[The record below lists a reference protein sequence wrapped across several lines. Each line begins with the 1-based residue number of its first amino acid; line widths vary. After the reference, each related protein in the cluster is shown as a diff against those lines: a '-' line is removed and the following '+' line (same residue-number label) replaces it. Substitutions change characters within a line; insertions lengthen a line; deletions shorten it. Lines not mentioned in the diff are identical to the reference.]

1 MLKERI
7 VYLDVIRIIA
17 CLMVILMHS
26 PMPGLGAPGPV
37 LTGISFVT
45 APCIGLFFMV
55 SGALLLPVKVPM
67 KEFYNRRLSRVVW
80 PIVIWSLFYIFIA
93 LVKGD
98 LVVPDL
104 PKILFSIPFSAQGNG
119 IMWFMYT
126 LIGLYL
132 ISPLISPWLEKASK
146 CEIEFVLLLWIVTLL
161 YPIISSYVFVDETPK
176 GMLYSFSGYAGYYLF
191 GYYLRKHSPKVNWTI
206 KVLMIIVPVIIC
218 GITLYKGV
226 EVDFYRLFWYLSIF
240 VVVMAAGWFLL
251 IKDLIT
257 GKRSAALSSGGFSQT
272 ISNLCFGTYLIH
284 IIIMRDVLW
293 RIPLIGSCGW
303 GTQVLITFLM
313 TTVLSFGLTWVL
325 AMLPFGSYV
334 VGYRYWGQKFLNPC
348 R

>member
-1 MLKERI
+1 MIEERI
-7 VYLDVIRIIA
+7 AYLDVIRIIA

-26 PMPGLGAPGPV
+26 PMPGLGTPGPV

-67 KEFYNRRLSRVVW
+67 NEFYCKRLSKVVW
-80 PIVIWSLFYIFIA
+80 PTLIWSLFYIIVG

-98 LVVPDL
+98 LVVPGL

-146 CEIEFVLLLWIVTLL
+146 GEIEFVLLLWIVTLL
-161 YPIISSYVFVDETPK
+161 YPIISSYLFVDETPK
-176 GMLYSFSGYAGYYLF
+176 GVLYSFSGYVGYYLL
-191 GYYLRKHSPKVNWTI
+191 GYYLRKYSPKVNWTTQ
-206 KVLMIIVPVIIC
+206 VLMIVVPIIIC
-218 GITLYKGV
+218 GIILFKGV

-257 GKRSAALSSGGFSQT
+257 GKRSAALSSGGFLQT

-293 RIPLIGSCGW
+293 HIPLIASCGW
-303 GTQVLITFLM
+303 EAQIIMTFFL
-313 TTVLSFGLTWVL
+313 TTILSFGLTWIL
-325 AMLPFGSYV
+325 ARLPFGRFV
-334 VGYRYWGQKFLNPC
+334 VGYKRK
-348 R
+348 

>member
-1 MLKERI
+1 MIKERE
-7 VYLDVIRIIA
+7 VFLDVIRIIA

-26 PMPGLGAPGPV
+26 PMPGLGTPGPV

-67 KEFYNRRLSRVVW
+67 KEFYIRRLSRVVW
-80 PIVIWSLFYIFIA
+80 PTVIWSLFYILLA
-93 LVKGD
+93 LIKGD

-146 CEIEFVLLLWIVTLL
+146 REIEFVLLLWVVTLL
-161 YPIISSYVFVDETPK
+161 YPLVSSYVVVDETPK
-176 GMLYSFSGYAGYYLF
+176 GILYSFSGYAGYYLL
-191 GYYLRKHSPKVNWTI
+191 GYYLRKYSPKVNWTI
-206 KVLMIIVPVIIC
+206 KVLMFVVPVIIC
-218 GITLYKGV
+218 GITLFEGV

-251 IKDLIT
+251 LMDL
-257 GKRSAALSSGGFSQT
+257 GSAMKSAALSSNGFSKT
-272 ISNLCFGTYLIH
+272 VSNLCFGTYLIH
-284 IIIMRDVLW
+284 IFIMRDVLW
-293 RIPLIGSCGW
+293 RIPSIGSFGW
-303 GTQVLITFLM
+303 GPQIIITFIL

-325 AMLPFGSYV
+325 ALLPFGRFV
-334 VGYRYWGQKFLNPC
+334 VGYKSK
-348 R
+348 

>member
-7 VYLDVIRIIA
+7 AYLDVIRIIA

-26 PMPGLGAPGPV
+26 PMPGLGTPGAV
-37 LTGISFVT
+37 LTGISYVT

-67 KEFYNRRLSRVVW
+67 KEFYSRRLSKVVW
-80 PIVIWSLFYIFIA
+80 PTVIWSLFYIIVS

-98 LVVPDL
+98 FVMQDL

-146 CEIEFVLLLWIVTLL
+146 GEIEFVLLLWIVTLL
-161 YPIISSYVFVDETPK
+161 YPIISSYLVVDETPK
-176 GMLYSFSGYAGYYLF
+176 GVLYSFSGYVGYYLL
-191 GYYLRKHSPKVNWTI
+191 GYYLRKYSPKVNWTTQ
-206 KVLMIIVPVIIC
+206 VLMIVVPIIIC
-218 GITLYKGV
+218 GITLFKGV

-251 IKDLIT
+251 LKDLSS
-257 GKRSAALSSGGFSQT
+257 GKRFAALSSNGFSKT
-272 ISNLCFGTYLIH
+272 VSNLCFGTYLIH
-284 IIIMRDVLW
+284 IFIMRDVLW
-293 RIPLIGSCGW
+293 RIPSIGSCGW
-303 GTQVLITFLM
+303 GPQIVITFIL
-313 TTVLSFGLTWVL
+313 TTALSFGLTWVL
-325 AMLPFGSYV
+325 AMLPFGRFV
-334 VGYRYWGQKFLNPC
+334 VGYKGN
-348 R
+348 